1 MFSAKLERRRRIHRL
16 AILTATTL
24 LVVGIAVIAI
34 WAVQAFDML
43 GVAGA
48 DRGPVLLGVLIA
60 VGALLLLCL
69 IAYAAVRMFGRVTT
83 R

>member
-1 MFSAKLERRRRIHRL
+1 MFSAKLERRRRIQRL

-24 LVVGIAVIAI
+24 LVVGIAMIAI
-34 WAVQAFDML
+34 WAVQAFEML

-48 DRGPVLLGVLIA
+48 DRGPVVLGVLIA
-60 VGALLLLCL
+60 VGALLLLC
-69 IAYAAVRMFGRVTT
+69 IVAYVAVRMYGRVTS